1 MRLSTSTALDMLS
14 CRANELRSIPSSAL
28 DKILRE
34 HERQTSLI
42 LLRGTCD
49 EHKGLIELP
58 CYLEGYILD
67 DRTRASSWACSNRRP
82 SYGPDAVA
90 HPSEPVAPPAGGERA
105 SEGVRAAAL

>member
-1 MRLSTSTALDMLS
+1 MLT

-67 DRTRASSWACSNRRP
+67 NLSGCLPADQEEA
-82 SYGPDAVA
+82 DAIDLYT
-90 HPSEPVAPPAGGERA
+90 PLSGTKRSPRG
-105 SEGVRAAAL
+105 